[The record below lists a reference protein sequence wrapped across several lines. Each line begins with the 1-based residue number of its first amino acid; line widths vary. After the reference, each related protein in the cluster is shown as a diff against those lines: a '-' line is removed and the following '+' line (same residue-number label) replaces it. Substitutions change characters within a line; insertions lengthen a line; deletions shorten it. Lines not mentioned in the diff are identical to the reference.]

1 MYDIAVIGD
10 RDSVY
15 AFAALGLHVMP
26 AANREEALSILSRL
40 DLTKYAVVYITEQLA
55 SQLEDELK
63 KYDEARVPAI
73 IPIPGISGNTGI
85 GAASVKRCVERAVSS
100 DIIGNAD

>member
-26 AANREEALSILSRL
+26 AQDKEEALSLLSRL

-55 SQLEDELK
+55 SQLENELRQ
-63 KYDEARVPAI
+63 YTESPVPAI

-85 GAASVKRCVERAVSS
+85 GMESVKLAVERAVGS
-100 DIIGNAD
+100 DIIGAN

>member
-15 AFAALGLHVMP
+15 AFAALGLHIMP
-26 AANREEALSILSRL
+26 AETREEALAVLSRL
-40 DLTKYAVVYITEQLA
+40 DLSKFAVVYITEQLA
-55 SQLEDELK
+55 SQLENELAQ
-63 KYDEARVPAI
+63 YADAPVPAI

-85 GAASVKRCVERAVSS
+85 GMAAVKSAVERAVGS
-100 DIIGNAD
+100 DIIGD